1 MHDTAK
7 RSVIQGLSQKRSVRA
22 VVFDCGNVLCLE
34 QTLEDMKGMA
44 LVCGIPHERFSEL
57 YWKLRPPYDRGEIDG
72 PAYWTAVVGQQ
83 ELDLSRNYRQ
93 DPYYAP
99 IVRVVE
105 DLLREKG
112 FVAPV
117 ELFIRMNLLSPESA
131 EDWRRGQIS
140 YLERVIRCNLSKASR
155 ILRILR
161 MHAHDLDLKP
171 SLTVYKRRTK
181 GSRPLLRF
189 SKTGNHNIEEA
200 YARHF
205 VSPRRKG
212 CPFEAGAIDV
222 CNSAEISQARGSSTQ
237 REIQKG

>member
-1 MHDTAK
+1 
-7 RSVIQGLSQKRSVRA
+7 V
-22 VVFDCGNVLCLE
+22 GN
-34 QTLEDMKGMA
+34 TLRDSEDA
-44 LVCGIPHERFSEL
+44 LLKKIKV
-57 YWKLRPPYDRGEIDG
+57 
-72 PAYWTAVVGQQ
+72 A
-83 ELDLSRNYRQ
+83 NYRQ

-99 IVRVVE
+99 IVTVVE

-171 SLTVYKRRTK
+171 SLTVYKRWAK
-181 GSRPLLRF
+181 GSRPLRRF
-189 SKTGNHNIEEA
+189 SKTGDHNIEEA

-205 VSPRRKG
+205 VSPVKRAVHLKQERSMFAILRRSRKHG
-212 CPFEAGAIDV
+212 GQHATRNSGRPSPEVMQVGGDNACPCRRRENS
-222 CNSAEISQARGSSTQ
+222 CNVAASMRV
-237 REIQKG
+237 

>member
-1 MHDTAK
+1 LKKITVA
-7 RSVIQGLSQKRSVRA
+7 
-22 VVFDCGNVLCLE
+22 
-34 QTLEDMKGMA
+34 
-44 LVCGIPHERFSEL
+44 
-57 YWKLRPPYDRGEIDG
+57 
-72 PAYWTAVVGQQ
+72 
-83 ELDLSRNYRQ
+83 NYRQ

-105 DLLREKG
+105 DLREKG

-117 ELFIRMNLLSPESA
+117 ELFIRMNLLSRESA
-131 EDWRRGQIS
+131 EDWRRGQIP

-171 SLTVYKRRTK
+171 SLTVYKRWTK

-189 SKTGNHNIEEA
+189 SKTGNHNVEEA

-205 VSPRRKG
+205 VSPRKKG
-212 CPFEAGAIDV
+212 CPFEVGAIDV
-222 CNSAEISQARGSSTQ
+222 CNSAGISQARGASTR
-237 REIQKG
+237 REIQEGQVQRSCKSAGTTLAHAEGGEKSCNVVASMRV

>member
-1 MHDTAK
+1 
-7 RSVIQGLSQKRSVRA
+7 V
-22 VVFDCGNVLCLE
+22 GN
-34 QTLEDMKGMA
+34 TLRDSEDA
-44 LVCGIPHERFSEL
+44 LLKKIKV
-57 YWKLRPPYDRGEIDG
+57 
-72 PAYWTAVVGQQ
+72 A
-83 ELDLSRNYRQ
+83 NYRQ

-99 IVRVVE
+99 IVTVVE

-171 SLTVYKRRTK
+171 SLTVYKRWAK
-181 GSRPLLRF
+181 GSRPLRRF
-189 SKTGNHNIEEA
+189 SKTGDHNIEEA

-205 VSPRRKG
+205 VSPRKKG

-222 CNSAEISQARGSSTQ
+222 CNSAEISQARGASTR
-237 REIQKG
+237 REIQEGQVQRSCKSAGTTLAHAEGGKKVATLLHR